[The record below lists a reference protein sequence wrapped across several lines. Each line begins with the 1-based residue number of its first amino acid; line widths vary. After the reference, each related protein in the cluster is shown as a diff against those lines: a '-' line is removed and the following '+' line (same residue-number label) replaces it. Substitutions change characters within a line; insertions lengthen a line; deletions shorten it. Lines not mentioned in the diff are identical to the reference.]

1 MALRCPAC
9 SHTSGRAFEV
19 STAGPGRVM
28 VTFRC
33 DDCQTTWTQTRKQAA
48 SMMLKPDQPAATP
61 RRPSALKRSSG

>member
-1 MALRCPAC
+1 
-9 SHTSGRAFEV
+9 
-19 STAGPGRVM
+19 M